1 MRASEHVC
9 TRSPRL
15 WETSSEGKRMAG
27 LRPLPGGEPRGGLGT
42 ASSHRRQGLSLQPPG
57 VRTTEPGSQAAAR
70 GPTTGS
76 RPTDVSLASVWGDLF
91 TPCPHCWPSTATK
104 REQTGVGRCWGAD
117 PGGTRQLAPAS
128 SPARAGGAGGCG
140 CDRGCRVPT
149 GLVGTRILSQVTTL
163 SLPKHKRR
171 LKSSRGGIRPR
182 DMSTG
187 PSLLKPEH
195 SRGPPQ

>member
-1 MRASEHVC
+1 
-9 TRSPRL
+9 
-15 WETSSEGKRMAG
+15 MAG

-117 PGGTRQLAPAS
+117 PGGTRQPPLWHGRGAQGAAAVIGAAVCQPAWWGPAS
-128 SPARAGGAGGCG
+128 
-140 CDRGCRVPT
+140 
-149 GLVGTRILSQVTTL
+149 
-163 SLPKHKRR
+163 
-171 LKSSRGGIRPR
+171 
-182 DMSTG
+182 
-187 PSLLKPEH
+187 
-195 SRGPPQ
+195 